1 MRYQHIMKLFSSAL
15 LLSTLSLTSLYASS
29 EEVDDSPK
37 KEGLD
42 YISLNAIYLDFHG
55 MDGNESASNKLTTI
69 TMGTYITDYVK
80 VETRLGIGLAND
92 NVAGYKALRDENGDT
107 VKDEDGRTVFVES
120 NADFTIDYFFSW
132 YMGMHYPLAEWSSV
146 YFQLGASYVD
156 GNVSAEEGSTWK
168 ETSDEFLNS
177 QFSMS
182 WLAGLDFEITK
193 DWYATLETGRLHR
206 GSTSD
211 IDLLHYGLGIKYE
224 F

>member
-1 MRYQHIMKLFSSAL
+1 MKLFSRAL
-15 LLSTLSLTSLYASS
+15 LLSTLSLMSLYSS
-29 EEVDDSPK
+29 AEGVDDSPK

-42 YISLNAIYLDFHG
+42 YISYNIIYLDFHG
-55 MDGNESASNKLTTI
+55 MDGNASASNKLSTF

-80 VETRLGIGLAND
+80 VETRLGVGMADDSLTGFKRGEND
-92 NVAGYKALRDENGDT
+92 DIVPSEAEFS
-107 VKDEDGRTVFVES
+107 V
-120 NADFTIDYFFSW
+120 DYFFSW

-156 GNVSAEEGSTWK
+156 GEISAEEGSTYGD
-168 ETSDEFLNS
+168 ESDVFLS
-177 QFSMS
+177 SKFSMS

-193 DWYATLETGRLHR
+193 DWYATVEAGRLHR
-206 GSTSD
+206 GSQSD